1 MSNITEKFFNSK
13 EELTAALALDIEQRI
28 VAGITKDNRAVI
40 CVSGGSSPKP
50 AYQHLSKLPLAWE
63 KVDVVM
69 VDERWVEPSHV
80 KSNETFIKQT
90 LLQNEAE
97 KANFLPM
104 KNSQSSAFEGQAEC
118 ENAFQ
123 ALKQP
128 FDITILGMGP
138 DGHTAS
144 LFPHAQGLENAL
156 STNNLVCAIEAIPS
170 EVTGDI
176 TQRMS
181 LSLHGI
187 KQSKVIK
194 LLISGEEKLS
204 VYKQAKLSGNV
215 EDMPLRAVLNQTDVE
230 VQVYWA
236 P

>member
-13 EELTAALALDIEQRI
+13 DELTAALALDIQQRI
-28 VAGITKDNRAVI
+28 VAGIKDDNRAVI

-50 AYQHLSKLPLAWE
+50 AYEHLSRLPLAWD

-69 VDERWVEPSHV
+69 VDERWVELSHD

-90 LLQNEAE
+90 LLQNEAA

-104 KNSQSSAFEGQAEC
+104 KNAHSSAFEGQAEC
-118 ENAFQ
+118 ESSFQ

-156 STNNLVCAIEAIPS
+156 STNNLVCAIEAIKS
-170 EVTGDI
+170 DVTGDI

-194 LLISGEEKLS
+194 LLISGEEKLE
-204 VYKQAKLSGNV
+204 VYKQAKLGGKV
-215 EDMPLRAVLNQTDVE
+215 EDMPLRAVLNQTDIE

>member
-28 VAGITKDNRAVI
+28 VAGIKDDNRAVI

-50 AYQHLSKLPLAWE
+50 AYQHLSKLPLAWD

-69 VDERWVEPSHV
+69 VDERWVEPSHD

-104 KNSQSSAFEGQAEC
+104 KNSQPSAFEGQAEC
-118 ENAFQ
+118 EGTFQ

-144 LFPHAQGLENAL
+144 LFPHAQGLDNAL
-156 STNNLVCAIEAIPS
+156 STNNLVCAIEAIKS
-170 EVTGDI
+170 DVTGDI

-204 VYKQAKLSGNV
+204 VYKQAKLGGHV

>member
-13 EELTAALALDIEQRI
+13 DELTAALALDIEQRI
-28 VAGITKDNRAVI
+28 VAGIKDDNRAVI

-50 AYQHLSKLPLAWE
+50 AYQHLSKLPLAWD

-69 VDERWVEPSHV
+69 VDERWVEPSHD

-118 ENAFQ
+118 ESAFKT
-123 ALKQP
+123 LKQP

-156 STNNLVCAIEAIPS
+156 STDNLVCAIEAIKS
-170 EVTGDI
+170 DVTGDI
-176 TQRMS
+176 TQRMT

-204 VYKQAKLSGNV
+204 VYKQAKVGGNV

>member
-1 MSNITEKFFNSK
+1 MTNITEKFFDSK
-13 EELTAALALDIEQRI
+13 DELTAALAKDIELRLI
-28 VAGITKDNRAVI
+28 EGIKNDNRAVI

-50 AYQHLSKLPLAWE
+50 AYQHLSTLPLAWD

-69 VDERWVEPSHV
+69 VDERWVEPSHE

-90 LLQNEAE
+90 LLQNEA
-97 KANFLPM
+97 KQANFFPM
-104 KNSQSSAFEGQAEC
+104 KNVHSTAIEGQVEC
-118 ENAFQ
+118 EHSFQ
-123 ALKQP
+123 SLKQP

-144 LFPHAQGLENAL
+144 LFPNAQGLENAL
-156 STNNLVCAIEAIPS
+156 STSDLVCAIEAIKS

-176 TQRMS
+176 TQRLS

-187 KQSKVIK
+187 KQSKVVK
-194 LLISGEEKLS
+194 LLISGEEKLA
-204 VYKQAKLSGNV
+204 VYKQAKCGGKV
-215 EDMPLRAVLNQTDVE
+215 EDMPLRAILNQTDVE

>member
-1 MSNITEKFFNSK
+1 MSKITEKFFNSK
-13 EELTAALALDIEQRI
+13 DELTAALAQDIELRLI
-28 VAGITKDNRAVI
+28 EGIKNDNRAVI

-50 AYQHLSKLPLAWE
+50 AYQYLSTLPLAWD

-69 VDERWVEPSHV
+69 VDERWVEPSHE

-90 LLQNEAE
+90 LLQNQAK

-104 KNSQSSAFEGQAEC
+104 KNDYDTALEGLAEC
-118 ENAFQ
+118 EQSFQ
-123 ALKQP
+123 SLKQP

-144 LFPHAQGLENAL
+144 LFPHAQGLDNAL
-156 STNNLVCAIEAIPS
+156 FTSDLVCAIEAIKS

-176 TQRMS
+176 TQRLS

-187 KQSKVIK
+187 KQSKVVK
-194 LLISGEEKLS
+194 LLISGEEKLA
-204 VYKQAKLSGNV
+204 VYKQAKLGGKV
-215 EDMPLRAVLNQTDVE
+215 EDMPLRAILNQTDVE

>member
-1 MSNITEKFFNSK
+1 MTNITEKFFNSK
-13 EELTAALALDIEQRI
+13 EELTAELAKEIEQRL
-28 VAGITKDNRAVI
+28 VAGIENEERAVI

-50 AYQHLSKLPLAWE
+50 AYQHLSKLPLAWD

-69 VDERWVEPSHV
+69 VDERWVDPSHD
-80 KSNETFIKQT
+80 KSNESFIKQS
-90 LLQNEAE
+90 LLQNEAQ
-97 KANFLPM
+97 KANFFPM
-104 KNSQSSAFEGQAEC
+104 KNAHASAFEGLAEC
-118 ENAFQ
+118 ENSFK
-123 ALKQP
+123 ALKRP

-144 LFPHAQGLENAL
+144 LFPNAEGLDKAL
-156 STNNLVCAIEAIPS
+156 TTNNLVCAIEAIKS

-181 LSLHGI
+181 LSLNGI

-194 LLISGEEKLS
+194 LLISGEEKLA
-204 VYKQAKLSGNV
+204 VYKEAKQRGKV
-215 EDMPLRAVLNQTDVE
+215 EDMPLRAVLNQKEVE

>member
-28 VAGITKDNRAVI
+28 VAGIIKDNRAVI

-50 AYQHLSKLPLAWE
+50 AYQHLSELPIAWE

-69 VDERWVEPSHV
+69 VDERWVEPSHD

-104 KNSQSSAFEGQAEC
+104 KNLQSSAFEGQAEC

-144 LFPHAQGLENAL
+144 LFPHAQGLEKAL

-170 EVTGDI
+170 KVTGDI

>member
-28 VAGITKDNRAVI
+28 VAGIIKDNRAVI

-50 AYQHLSKLPLAWE
+50 AYQHLSELPLAWE

-69 VDERWVEPSHV
+69 VDERWVEPSHD

-104 KNSQSSAFEGQAEC
+104 KNLQSSAFEGQAEC

-144 LFPHAQGLENAL
+144 LFPHAQGLEKAL

-170 EVTGDI
+170 KVTGDI

-230 VQVYWA
+230 VQVYWT